1 MEKGEKKLYVHAGI
15 RITKSK
21 NKVLVIFTLD
31 DKGNIDKE
39 LHFEADAGDKNLLG
53 LIFEGYFEDDTA
65 RLNRSI
71 TLQKGKF
78 EDINYMKFDDQLFPC
93 HKTVSKDARE
103 PYDEAMEQ
111 IDDELDW
118 IIDEDID
125 PIELENMRKQLEIK
139 YNIPELL
146 ENVKFALMNSEK
158 ICAGWMI
165 LAKKEKIILNNFRI
179 RLALMIGQL
188 TLDQF
193 KNEELIYENEAE
205 ALYAHSQ
212 I

>member
-1 MEKGEKKLYVHAGI
+1 MCNEHNSFDLKAACKECPF
-15 RITKSK
+15 R
-21 NKVLVIFTLD
+21 
-31 DKGNIDKE
+31 KGN
-39 LHFEADAGDKNLLG
+39 
-53 LIFEGYFEDDTA
+53 GYLRPE
-65 RLNRSI
+65 RI
-71 TLQKGKF
+71 LQ
-78 EDINYMKFDDQLFPC
+78 IVNYMKFDDQLFPC

-118 IIDEDID
+118 IIDKDID

-179 RLALMIGQL
+179 RLALMTGQL

-205 ALYAHSQ
+205 AIYAHSKF
-212 I
+212 